1 MVCTIC
7 RVRSL
12 DILTGTG
19 SEQVPLHCFGSPGGL
34 GSWAG
39 RRRHVNQ
46 LLHEG
51 RDRGRAKVVLQQ
63 GQTSPYPATTDA
75 TGRSLIENVRDGAYS
90 VRYEVDAN
98 FFPTRRSMSIQVP
111 AGAAS
116 VRIEGRLVP
125 LARIS
130 GRVIDPRGQVV
141 ADAVVELTTLPSF
154 WTARTDPGITESMT
168 NCPLSCLSPYP
179 HTRYAGC
186 S

>member
-1 MVCTIC
+1 VSKFLYIVSVVLAAWA
-7 RVRSL
+7 RGQAVE
-12 DILTGTG
+12 GTLINSFTKVG
-19 SEQVPLHCFGSPGGL
+19 IGG
-34 GSWAG
+34 
-39 RRRHVNQ
+39 
-46 LLHEG
+46 
-51 RDRGRAKVVLQQ
+51 AKVVLQQ